1 MGHRRH
7 RDGLGSTLG
16 LQGPEQLRLGGRT
29 EDHVDAASALAQ
41 PLSSWSEGPAKAR
54 ILAFVKAVTDKS
66 GKDFDAN
73 AKGRTVVSVK
83 TDWKRIVPVE

>member
-1 MGHRRH
+1 MER
-7 RDGLGSTLG
+7 
-16 LQGPEQLRLGGRT
+16 
-29 EDHVDAASALAQ
+29 
-41 PLSSWSEGPAKAR
+41 GPAKAR
-54 ILAFVKAVTDKS
+54 ILAFVQAVTDKS

>member
-1 MGHRRH
+1 MASSFATS
-7 RDGLGSTLG
+7 LCAV
-16 LQGPEQLRLGGRT
+16 GGALALILFAVT
-29 EDHVDAASALAQ
+29 GSALAQ
-41 PLSSWSEGPAKAR
+41 PLPSWNEGPAKTR
-54 ILAFVKAVTDKS
+54 ILAFGQAVTDKS